1 MSAAAPVCGMARV
14 DRQHFQYPASSGHA
28 HPALYNGDAEYSS
41 LAREVS
47 SCGVRQLDNL
57 TSVAVGEHPEPHQVD
72 QRTH

>member
-47 SCGVRQLDNL
+47 SCGVR
-57 TSVAVGEHPEPHQVD
+57 
-72 QRTH
+72 